1 MPDAFRGTESTEGA
15 ESSPPA
21 AIHLAMAPRL
31 ARTIVLLVLTCYCF
45 IVILNVLHTGG
56 VSATRMTVC
65 VGVVLL
71 EFGVQFALALPAARA
86 WPLRRRLVTLGVQA
100 VLTYLP
106 AAWFGLDWGSMQGPL
121 AATILL
127 TLPNPVAWPVFGA
140 VVAAAPLYPLLKG
153 SGVLYSGYVFISVT
167 LAGLVIYGL
176 TRLTD
181 LVRELHDTRERL
193 ARMAVTQERLRFAR
207 DLHDLLGYSL
217 STVTL
222 KGELVSRLIPVRPE
236 QAAEETTSL
245 LLVARQALADVRLVS
260 RGYRD
265 MSLCDEADS
274 AAKVLVSAEV
284 RVEVDMR
291 VERLHPVV
299 DTVLATALREGVTN
313 ILRHSKAEV
322 CTIRATSGTETV
334 LLTLVNDGVT
344 DGGKPD
350 ARSCGG
356 SGLGNLRTRLTEIGG
371 ELTAGVDE
379 DGLFRLDAR
388 APLQPHQ
395 GEAGN
400 AAAAAGPGTERAVA

>member
-15 ESSPPA
+15 ESPPPA
-21 AIHLAMAPRL
+21 PIHLAMAPRL

-45 IVILNVLHTGG
+45 IVILNVLNTGG
-56 VSATRMTVC
+56 ASASRMTVC
-65 VGVVLL
+65 TGVVLL

-265 MSLCDEADS
+265 MSLCEEAES

-344 DGGKPD
+344 DGG
-350 ARSCGG
+350 
-356 SGLGNLRTRLTEIGG
+356 RLTRVRVVGAVWA
-371 ELTAGVDE
+371 TS
-379 DGLFRLDAR
+379 
-388 APLQPHQ
+388 
-395 GEAGN
+395 
-400 AAAAAGPGTERAVA
+400 GPGSPRSAEN

>member
-1 MPDAFRGTESTEGA
+1 M
-15 ESSPPA
+15 
-21 AIHLAMAPRL
+21 
-31 ARTIVLLVLTCYCF
+31 
-45 IVILNVLHTGG
+45 
-56 VSATRMTVC
+56 
-65 VGVVLL
+65 
-71 EFGVQFALALPAARA
+71 
-86 WPLRRRLVTLGVQA
+86 
-100 VLTYLP
+100 
-106 AAWFGLDWGSMQGPL
+106 
-121 AATILL
+121 
-127 TLPNPVAWPVFGA
+127 FGA

-344 DGGKPD
+344 DGEARRAFLRWERSGQPPD
-350 ARSCGG
+350 AAHRDRRRTDGRRRRGRSVPPRRTGTAPTASGG
-356 SGLGNLRTRLTEIGG
+356 GRQCRGRRRARHRESRGLIRPLIRRDTATWGGNRCCPSTSFSPRMCT
-371 ELTAGVDE
+371 
-379 DGLFRLDAR
+379 
-388 APLQPHQ
+388 
-395 GEAGN
+395 
-400 AAAAAGPGTERAVA
+400 